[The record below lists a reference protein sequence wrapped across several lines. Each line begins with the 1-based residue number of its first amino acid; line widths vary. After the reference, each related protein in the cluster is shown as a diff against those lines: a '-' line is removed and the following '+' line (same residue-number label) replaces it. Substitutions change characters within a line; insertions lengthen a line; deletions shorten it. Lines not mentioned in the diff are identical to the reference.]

1 VIELLEWAQKVESAY
16 WKVQYPFL
24 LVDGARRAAGLQG
37 DSEMVYGNT
46 PPAAVVKLLELAE
59 VRADD
64 VFYDLGCGFGV
75 PTVVAARACRK
86 SLGIEILPEVAAQAQ
101 QIASAL
107 ELENTRFVVAD
118 FKTADVS
125 DGSLIYCY
133 STCLR
138 PESRKLVADLVAK
151 TRPGTRILSV
161 THTLEHAELELREA
175 RELSWDGSTRSVY
188 LHVRR

>member
-1 VIELLEWAQKVESAY
+1 VTELLEWVQKVESAY
-16 WKVQYPFL
+16 WNVRYPFL
-24 LVDGARRAAGLQG
+24 LVDEARRAAGLHG

-46 PPAAVVKLLELAE
+46 PPAVVVKLLELAE

-75 PTVVAARACRK
+75 PTVVAARACKK

-101 QIASAL
+101 QIAFAL
-107 ELENTRFVVAD
+107 ELENTRFIVAD

-138 PESRKLVADLVAK
+138 PESRKLVAELVAK
-151 TRPGTRILSV
+151 TRPGTRIVSV
-161 THTLEHAELELREA
+161 THTFEHDELELRET
-175 RELSWDGSTRSVY
+175 REMSWDGSTRSVY

>member
-1 VIELLEWAQKVESAY
+1 VIELHEWVQKVESVY

-24 LVDGARRAAGLQG
+24 LVDGARRAAGLEG

-46 PPAAVVKLLELAE
+46 PPAVVVKLLELAE
-59 VRADD
+59 VQADD

-75 PTVVAARACRK
+75 PTVVAARACRR

-101 QIASAL
+101 KIASAL
-107 ELENTRFVVAD
+107 ELQNTSFVVAD

-138 PESRKLVADLVAK
+138 PESRKVVAELVAK

-161 THTLEHAELELREA
+161 THTLEHPELELREA
-175 RELSWDGSTRSVY
+175 RELSWDGSSRSVY
-188 LHVRR
+188 LQVRR